1 MEACPLVWVQ
11 EDTSKS
17 FPKMESF
24 LRKSSFCV
32 KRYLQVMHSFLHNLN
47 FPRTFWNTFILGTF
61 KTLYWER
68 CYCDEPRGRM
78 VQSCANWHGT
88 LATQP
93 NPELLC
99 QANSRVNMK
108 TENLDN
114 YGQNHEGFFFFQDQT
129 FTMQQT
135 ESKLLELF
143 IHSPGPFPFQYI
155 EPCLLASQCLV
166 FLHFKSLSTAPAVP
180 NPQQLPSFLSWPCPS
195 QL

>member
-99 QANSRVNMK
+99 QANSRINMK

-114 YGQNHEGFFFFQDQT
+114 YGQNHEGFFFF
-129 FTMQQT
+129 
-135 ESKLLELF
+135 S
-143 IHSPGPFPFQYI
+143 GPDIYHAADRIKTSWIIYSFSWPLSFPVHWT
-155 EPCLLASQCLV
+155 L
-166 FLHFKSLSTAPAVP
+166 SLSLTMF
-180 NPQQLPSFLSWPCPS
+180 SFSAF
-195 QL
+195 

>member
-114 YGQNHEGFFFFQDQT
+114 YGQNHEGFFFFFRTRHLPCSRQNQN
-129 FTMQQT
+129 F
-135 ESKLLELF
+135 LNYLF
-143 IHSPGPFPFQYI
+143 I
-155 EPCLLASQCLV
+155 LLAP
-166 FLHFKSLSTAPAVP
+166 FLFSTL
-180 NPQQLPSFLSWPCPS
+180 NPVS
-195 QL
+195 